1 MASTDTSMSIND
13 FDDDDDEDDD
23 DDDITDGKG
32 NNFYQ
37 LKSHL
42 KGTKKTFENKIAF
55 NEIETGIN
63 VGFINLIK
71 KGHKSGRFHPF
82 QCNSVLLDY

>member
-1 MASTDTSMSIND
+1 MYFFMQQVPSCPRTNSMASTDTSMSIND

-42 KGTKKTFENKIAF
+42 KGTKK
-55 NEIETGIN
+55 N
-63 VGFINLIK
+63 VWE
-71 KGHKSGRFHPF
+71 
-82 QCNSVLLDY
+82 

>member
-32 NNFYQ
+32 NIFIN
-37 LKSHL
+37 L
-42 KGTKKTFENKIAF
+42 KGTKKCLRIKLHST
-55 NEIETGIN
+55 
-63 VGFINLIK
+63 NLK
-71 KGHKSGRFHPF
+71 RA
-82 QCNSVLLDY
+82 

>member
-32 NNFYQ
+32 NNF
-37 LKSHL
+37 
-42 KGTKKTFENKIAF
+42 
-55 NEIETGIN
+55 
-63 VGFINLIK
+63 INLK
-71 KGHKSGRFHPF
+71 
-82 QCNSVLLDY
+82 VT

>member
-1 MASTDTSMSIND
+1 MQQVPSCPRTNSMASTDTSMSIND

-42 KGTKKTFENKIAF
+42 KGTKKC
-55 NEIETGIN
+55 
-63 VGFINLIK
+63 LRIK
-71 KGHKSGRFHPF
+71 LHPTKWKRA
-82 QCNSVLLDY
+82 

>member
-32 NNFYQ
+32 NIFIN
-37 LKSHL
+37 LSHQI
-42 KGTKKTFENKIAF
+42 GPKKCLRQNKIAF
-55 NEIETGIN
+55 NKIKMGIN
-63 VGFINLIK
+63 VGFTNL
-71 KGHKSGRFHPF
+71 KG
-82 QCNSVLLDY
+82 